1 MQNNQINHNPIR
13 RVRVKEGK
21 TLVELAADCG
31 VHLQALYLNECGV
44 YPTILPSILTCLI
57 RLGYS
62 GSVLE
67 KDYQMFV
74 HNKRVSS
81 GVFFELSSYT
91 LPPPVGTQHP
101 FISFRKS
108 LELSRMGFC
117 KSFCVH
123 PASMHKVEHEQVQ
136 CLPRQVI
143 EALNE
148 AGLSEQTTEELDY
161 RVREWAEG
169 AWLEAS

>member
-1 MQNNQINHNPIR
+1 MQNNQINPIR

-21 TLVELAADCG
+21 TLVEFAADCG

-44 YPTILPSILTCLI
+44 YPTILPSILI
-57 RLGYS
+57 RLNHLGYS

-67 KDYQMFV
+67 PDYQVFV
-74 HNKRVSS
+74 KSKREAS
-81 GVFFELSSYT
+81 GVRHSLTLYE
-91 LPPPVGTQHP
+91 LPPPVGTVHP

-108 LELSRMGFC
+108 LKLSRMGFC

-123 PASMHKVEHEQVQ
+123 PASMHKVEHEQVVQ
-136 CLPRQVI
+136 LPSQVI
-143 EALNE
+143 EALGQ
-148 AGLSEQTTEELDY
+148 AGLSERVIDELDY
-161 RVREWAEG
+161 RVKEWAEG